1 MKKTLLLWI
10 VTPSELDIAVRTIKD
25 IWKPEG
31 NIYILK
37 RKVEI
42 NPSEFFVIWNT
53 EYFFRYKGVIKIN
66 RKGATYFTI
75 DAMNQLS
82 IEAIGRIDKD
92 FVPDW
97 KRYEYKLLLTTS
109 DGNLNEIATENYEV
123 VKV

>member
-1 MKKTLLLWI
+1 MKKSLLLWI
-10 VTPSELDIAVRTIKD
+10 VSPSELDIAVKTIKD

-66 RKGATYFTI
+66 RKGSTYFTI

-82 IEAIGRIDKD
+82 IEAIGRIDKS

-97 KRYEYKLLLTTS
+97 KRYEYRLLLTDS
-109 DGNLNEIATENYEV
+109 NGNLNEIATESYEV
-123 VKV
+123 VKA